1 MPLSRRFANRMMTR
15 FRATFASRHVVLPI
29 VHVRTREQTLRNLHL
44 AREAGADGAF
54 LLSHG
59 EIGDLELLAIHQDL
73 TRLLP
78 EFWLGVNC
86 LGLPVEE
93 LFARAGSRV
102 AGIWTDDALI
112 DEDSD
117 DQPAARRVLDA
128 QQASGWRGL
137 YFGGVAFKY
146 QRPVEDVAAA
156 ARRAAG
162 YMDVVTTSGP
172 GTGQSAPP
180 GKVRLMKQA
189 IGDHPLALASGV
201 TPENVTE
208 YLPWIDCAIV
218 ATGISYN
225 FEDLDPARVRDLVR
239 VVRAWKPRGE

>member
-1 MPLSRRFANRMMTR
+1 MSR
-15 FRATFASRHVVLPI
+15 FRATFRNRHTVLPI
-29 VHVRTREQTLRNLHL
+29 VHVRTRAQALRNLHL

-59 EIGDLELLAIHQDL
+59 EVGDDELLAVHHDL
-73 TRLLP
+73 AGDLP
-78 EFWLGVNC
+78 GFWVGVNC
-86 LGLPVEE
+86 LGLAAEE
-93 LFARAGSRV
+93 TFARAGSRV
-102 AGIWTDDALI
+102 DGVWIDDALI
-112 DEDSD
+112 DEACD
-117 DQPAARRVLDA
+117 DQPAARRVLQA
-128 QQASGWRGL
+128 QHEHGWRGL

-146 QRPVEDVAAA
+146 QRPVQDVARA

-172 GTGQSAPP
+172 GTGQAASP

-218 ATGISYN
+218 ATGISYSL
-225 FEDLDPARVRDLVR
+225 EDLDPARVRDLVR
-239 VVRAWKPRGE
+239 IVRAWRPPSRL